1 MAKNWRIMVSLLG
14 ASVLLLLLVGCGPGA
29 APTPTPTKAPAAA
42 PTSAPAAA
50 PTKAPEPAKPAAASP
65 TAPPKALD
73 PIKLGFVNSFSG
85 FMGPMGQPERDLVL
99 MMEEK
104 VNKEGGING
113 RPLKVISYDD
123 ESDETKGVL
132 AIKKLIEQ
140 DQVHAVIGTAASGVA
155 MAQAPIVEEAKV
167 PWITM
172 QSARSTILP
181 DRKWIFKTPVSERTF
196 VSGIY
201 RFMKARG
208 FTKFALLNQ
217 GAGFGRE
224 ARKFMEDTAQQQG
237 FTIVAKEEYGPTDT
251 DAKPQLTRIKG
262 TDAQFL
268 IVYGA
273 EAAAAIAIRQAKE
286 VGINVPIIGPPSLT
300 LPAIMN
306 VKELRDGMEGLYL
319 AGFKTSVWETLPDTD
334 PMKKVSADLAKLLND
349 KYKRPLSDWE
359 GQAYDPFVIMV
370 NAIKVANPDPAKLG
384 EARSKIRDALENN
397 TKNYVGAV
405 SLMTYTPAEHEG
417 WTQAGAL
424 EMVVLLQVKDG
435 KLVAVK

>member
-1 MAKNWRIMVSLLG
+1 MSKVNYRWFALLG
-14 ASVLLLLLVGCGPGA
+14 LVALLAITMLACAPSV
-29 APTPTPTKAPAAA
+29 TPTAVPTKAPAA
-42 PTSAPAAA
+42 APAAA
-50 PTKAPEPAKPAAASP
+50 PTKAPEPTKPPAPATP
-65 TAPPKALD
+65 TAAPKVLD
-73 PIKLGFVNSFSG
+73 PIKLGFMNSFSG

-113 RPLKVISYDD
+113 RPLKVIVYDD

-132 AIKKLIEQ
+132 AAKKLIET
-140 DQVHAVIGTAASGVA
+140 DKVHAIIGTAASGVA
-155 MAQAPIVEEAKV
+155 MAQAPIVEDAKV

-208 FTKFALLNQ
+208 FTKFAWLNQ

-224 ARKFMEDTAQQQG
+224 ARKYMEETSQKEG
-237 FTIVAKEEYGPTDT
+237 FTVVAKEEYGPTDT
-251 DAKPQLTRIKG
+251 DMKPQLTRIKA

-286 VGINVPIIGPPSLT
+286 VGINIPIIGPPSLT

-306 VKELRDGMEGLYL
+306 VKELRDGVEGLYL

-334 PMKKVSADLAKLLND
+334 PMKKVSADLAKLLKD
-349 KYKRPLSDWE
+349 KYNRPLSDWE

-370 NAIKVANPDPAKLG
+370 NAIKTANPDPAKLE

-405 SLMTYTPAEHEG
+405 SLMTYTPTEHEG

-424 EMVVLLQVKDG
+424 EMVVLVQVKDG
-435 KLVAVK
+435 KLTAVK